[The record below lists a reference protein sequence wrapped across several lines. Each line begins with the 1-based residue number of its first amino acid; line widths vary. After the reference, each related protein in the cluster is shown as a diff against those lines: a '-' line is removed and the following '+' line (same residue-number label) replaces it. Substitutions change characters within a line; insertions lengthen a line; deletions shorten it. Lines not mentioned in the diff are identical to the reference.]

1 MSTTSQE
8 PYDLIVIG
16 AGMAGSAAAEKCAQ
30 AGWRVAIVD
39 DLPYGGTC
47 ALRGCD
53 PKKILRR
60 GAEIIDAAHLL
71 DGKGIDP
78 AGLRIDWPAL
88 SAHMHGFTDPVPAN
102 MEANLTR
109 LGVDTICG
117 TARFTDPD
125 RLDIDGTVH
134 EFHHALIAT
143 GARPRP
149 LSFPGAEH
157 LIDSTGF
164 LYLEHLPER
173 VLFVGGGFISF
184 EFAHIAAR
192 VGTGVVI
199 VDHGPRPLRGFDP
212 DLVELLITRS
222 ADVGIEIH
230 RSTEVVSV
238 RQGTDGYEV
247 TLDDHIDKTCI
258 TVDLVVHGA
267 GRQPDL
273 HRLDLDAAEVAYGPG
288 GVEVAGHLQST
299 TNPRIYAAGDAAE
312 TPGAPLTP
320 VAVFEGKVAASNML
334 RSAASAPDY
343 AGIAT
348 AVFTVP
354 ELARVG
360 LLETE
365 ARQAGIDLDVRFTNT
380 TGWYSNY
387 RIGETTA
394 GVKILIDRTNDT
406 IVGAHMYGPECGE
419 LINICALAI
428 KLGLTTRQLKAM
440 PAAYPTAGSDL
451 GSML

>member
-1 MSTTSQE
+1 MSAAG

-16 AGMAGSAAAEKCAQ
+16 AGMAGSAAAEKCAR

-60 GAEIIDAAHLL
+60 GAEVVDAAHLL
-71 DGKGIDP
+71 TGKGIDP
-78 AGLRIDWPAL
+78 AGLRIDWRAL

-102 MEANLTR
+102 MEAGLSR
-109 LGVDTICG
+109 HGVDTLHG
-117 TARFTDPD
+117 TARFTGPD
-125 RLDIDGTVH
+125 RLDIDDTSH
-134 EFHHALIAT
+134 QFRYALIAT

-149 LSFPGAEH
+149 LDFPGAEY

-164 LYLEHLPER
+164 LYLEQLPER
-173 VLFVGGGFISF
+173 ILFVGGGFISF

-192 VGTGVVI
+192 AGTETVI

-212 DLVELLITRS
+212 DLVELLIARS
-222 ADVGIEIH
+222 NDVGIDVHRNTEIVDIQP
-230 RSTEVVSV
+230 TN
-238 RQGTDGYEV
+238 GGFDV
-247 TLDDHIDKTCI
+247 TLDDHGHRTTI
-258 TVDLVVHGA
+258 TTDLVVHGA
-267 GRQPDL
+267 GRQPEL
-273 HRLDLDAAEVAYGPG
+273 ARLDLDAANIAHGPR
-288 GVEVAGHLQST
+288 GVHVAGHLQST
-299 TNPRIYAAGDAAE
+299 TNPRIYAAGDAAD

-334 RSAASAPDY
+334 RNTSTSPDY
-343 AGIAT
+343 TGIAT
-348 AVFTVP
+348 AVFTIP
-354 ELARVG
+354 ELTRVG
-360 LLETE
+360 LLEAE
-365 ARQAGIDLDVRFTNT
+365 ARDAGLDLDVRFSDTS
-380 TGWYSNY
+380 GWYSNY

-394 GVKILIDRTNDT
+394 AAKILVDRASDT
-406 IVGAHMYGPECGE
+406 IVGAHMLGPEYGE

-428 KLGLTTRQLKAM
+428 KLGLTTRQLKSM
-440 PAAYPTAGSDL
+440 SAAYPTVGSDL

>member
-1 MSTTSQE
+1 MSTAD

-16 AGMAGSAAAEKCAQ
+16 AGMAGSAAAEKCAR

-60 GAEIIDAAHLL
+60 GAEIVDAAHLL
-71 DGKGIDP
+71 TGKGIDP

-102 MEANLTR
+102 LETGLSR
-109 LGVDTICG
+109 HGVDTLHG
-117 TARFTDPD
+117 TARFTGPG
-125 RLDIDGTVH
+125 RLDIDDTSH
-134 EFHHALIAT
+134 QFRYALIAT

-149 LSFPGAEH
+149 LDFPGAEY
-157 LIDSTGF
+157 LIDSTEF

-173 VLFVGGGFISF
+173 ILFVGGGFISF

-192 VGTGVVI
+192 VGTETVI

-212 DLVELLITRS
+212 DLVELLVTRS
-222 ADVGIEIH
+222 STVGIDVH
-230 RSTEVVSV
+230 RNTEVVDIQPTNSGFDV
-238 RQGTDGYEV
+238 I
-247 TLDDHIDKTCI
+247 LDDHGRRTTI
-258 TVDLVVHGA
+258 TTDLVVHGA
-267 GRQPDL
+267 GRQPEL
-273 HRLDLDAAEVAYGPG
+273 ARLDLDAANIAHGPR
-288 GVEVAGHLQST
+288 GVHVTGHLQST
-299 TNPRIYAAGDAAE
+299 TNPRTYAAGDAAD

-334 RSAASAPDY
+334 KNTTTGPDY
-343 AGIAT
+343 TGIAT
-348 AVFTVP
+348 AVFTIP
-354 ELARVG
+354 ELTRVG
-360 LLETE
+360 LLEAD
-365 ARQAGIDLDVRFTNT
+365 ARGAGIDLEVRYTDT
-380 TGWYSNY
+380 SGWYSNY

-394 GVKILIDRTNDT
+394 AAKILVDRTSGT
-406 IVGAHMYGPECGE
+406 IVGAHMLGPEYGE

-428 KLGLTTRQLKAM
+428 KLGLTTRQLKSM
-440 PAAYPTAGSDL
+440 SAAYPTVGSDL

>member
-1 MSTTSQE
+1 MSAAG

-16 AGMAGSAAAEKCAQ
+16 AGMAGSAAAEKCAR

-60 GAEIIDAAHLL
+60 GAEVVDAAHLL
-71 DGKGIDP
+71 TGKGIDP
-78 AGLRIDWPAL
+78 AGLRIDWRAL

-102 MEANLTR
+102 MEAGLSR
-109 LGVDTICG
+109 HGVDTLHG
-117 TARFTDPD
+117 TARFTGPD
-125 RLDIDGTVH
+125 RLDIDDTCH
-134 EFHHALIAT
+134 QFRYALIAT

-149 LSFPGAEH
+149 LDFPGAEH

-164 LYLEHLPER
+164 LYLEQLPER
-173 VLFVGGGFISF
+173 ILFVGGGFISF

-192 VGTGVVI
+192 AGTETVI

-212 DLVELLITRS
+212 DLVELLIARS
-222 ADVGIEIH
+222 NDVGIDVHRNTEIVDIQP
-230 RSTEVVSV
+230 TN
-238 RQGTDGYEV
+238 GGFDV
-247 TLDDHIDKTCI
+247 TLDDHGHRTTI
-258 TVDLVVHGA
+258 TTDLVVHGA
-267 GRQPDL
+267 GRQPEL
-273 HRLDLDAAEVAYGPG
+273 ARLDLDAANIAHGPR
-288 GVEVAGHLQST
+288 GVHVAGHLQST
-299 TNPRIYAAGDAAE
+299 TNPRIYAAGDAAD

-334 RSAASAPDY
+334 KNTSTSPDY

-348 AVFTVP
+348 AVFTIP
-354 ELARVG
+354 ELTRVG
-360 LLETE
+360 LLEAE
-365 ARQAGIDLDVRFTNT
+365 ARDAGLDLDVRFSDTS
-380 TGWYSNY
+380 GWYSNY

-394 GVKILIDRTNDT
+394 AAKILVDRASDT
-406 IVGAHMYGPECGE
+406 IVGAHMLGPEYGE

-428 KLGLTTRQLKAM
+428 KLGLTTRQLKSM
-440 PAAYPTAGSDL
+440 SAAYPTVGSDL